1 MNPITPKNIHRHELI
16 GLNIEIVKS
25 ADPKIIGTKGI
36 VIDET
41 QHMFVIQSINNTET
55 IAQKRIKIQKK
66 ICSFRFTLPT
76 GELVDIEGSLLNSK
90 SENRIKNI
98 IRKRW

>member
-1 MNPITPKNIHRHELI
+1 MTHKNIHRHELI
-16 GLNIEIVKS
+16 GLKVEIIKS
-25 ADPKIIGTKGI
+25 TDLKVIGTKGI

-41 QHMFVIQSINNTET
+41 QHMFEIQPNNSTET
-55 IAQKRIKIQKK
+55 HEQKRIKIQKK

-76 GELVDIEGSLLNSK
+76 GELVDIEGSLLDSK